1 MTVFVPA
8 LCALE
13 LAVYSPTSHEAKVA
27 GGIADRGWSAPQIL
41 MSFLRRLRKVLSPPT
56 GLEAGG
62 P

>member
-8 LCALE
+8 LCAHE
-13 LAVYSPTSHEAKVA
+13 LAVYFPTSHKAEVA
-27 GGIADRGWSAPQIL
+27 GGIADRGCSAPRIL
-41 MSFLRRLRKVLSPPT
+41 MSFPRRLRKVLSPPT